1 MNRHVADTRP
11 PSSEQEWIDTYNRV
25 KAEGKIPG
33 FPPATNQGGTPV
45 YPQGTDTGENGLC
58 SWTRESSRSVAL
70 NKPKPELTCTSHL
83 SRALLRR
90 QRHLRRAGRHVRDLV
105 RRRRT
110 CKNVSKHFTR
120 PRLTFSCILF
130 RLGARQPVPASRKL
144 LDFLKEKN
152 QTSTHF
158 MIGTA
163 IVQNPDVFAQT
174 LANGGHIGACFI
186 GSML

>member
-1 MNRHVADTRP
+1 M
-11 PSSEQEWIDTYNRV
+11 
-25 KAEGKIPG
+25 
-33 FPPATNQGGTPV
+33 
-45 YPQGTDTGENGLC
+45 
-58 SWTRESSRSVAL
+58 AL
-70 NKPKPELTCTSHL
+70 TKPKPELTCTLHL

-110 CKNVSKHFTR
+110 YKNVSAYSAH
-120 PRLTFSCILF
+120 PRLTFGCILF
-130 RLGARQPVPASRKL
+130 RLGDLQPVPSSRKL

-174 LANGGHIGACFI
+174 LANGGHIGTRFTKSI
-186 GSML
+186 P